1 MKIKVPIEVSARHM
15 HISRADLD
23 ILFGKDYQLKPIKD
37 LSQKGQYA
45 AKETVKIKTTKSEIS
60 QVRILGPERK
70 LTQVEIT
77 KSDAYL
83 LGIDPPIAECSSCS
97 GEGGAEITLVG
108 PQGEIKKHCAII
120 AHRHIHLSP
129 DEAERYNL
137 KEEELISVKVNGL
150 RPITFHEV
158 LIRID
163 ESFVL
168 NMHLDTDEANA
179 VGIEKNNCG
188 EIIK

>member
-23 ILFGKDYQLKPIKD
+23 ILFGQGYELKPIKD

-45 AKETVKIKTTKSEIS
+45 SEETVKIKTPKNEIGD
-60 QVRILGPERK
+60 VRILGPERK

-77 KSDAYL
+77 KTDAYS
-83 LGIDPPIAECSSCS
+83 LGIDPPIAECSSCI
-97 GEGGAEITLVG
+97 GEGGAEVAVVG
-108 PQGEIKKHCAII
+108 PKGEIKKHCAII

-129 DEAERYNL
+129 DEAEKYAL
-137 KEEELISVKVNGL
+137 KEGELISVKVNGL
-150 RPITFHEV
+150 RPVTFHSV

-163 ESFVL
+163 EGFVFH
-168 NMHLDTDEANA
+168 MHLDTDEANA
-179 VGIEKNNCG
+179 AGIQKAG
-188 EIIK
+188 EGKIVR